1 MAPKIPYYVVIKGNG
16 YFRPKASMRA
26 LGFERVRCGKDGP
39 AAWAIAD
46 VWARRWEQA
55 KRGEFVPQ
63 RKQMASLKAYPPGS
77 IGEAFHRFRRT
88 AEWAKK
94 APRTR
99 EEWERGW
106 AHLEPLLADVAP
118 GTISLEDMSEVRTA
132 IEARVSWREAHRV
145 IKIWRALWKVAAAM
159 GYCDRDGDPSLG
171 IRNSAP
177 PPRQA
182 LWREGEIVRLVK
194 AAWRAGYRG
203 LAAVMATAWDTQLS
217 PVDVR
222 HLFSRQIARN
232 SQGLAFMVSRA
243 RQVGQQLERSRT
255 ARKRYLM
262 PIWRGSTS
270 NFWKTRR
277 FSEPDLVIPIRRIP
291 SAMTSGTFAQL
302 FSGLPS
308 GARLQTSGVQERWRR
323 RPVVPMWQQY
333 QPKWPIPCRR
343 RMPFTALI
351 CRSRSQKSGRRT
363 WQG

>member
-1 MAPKIPYYVVIKGNG
+1 MAPKIPYNVVIKGNG

-63 RKQMASLKAYPPGS
+63 RQQIASLKAYPPGS
-77 IGEAFHRFRRT
+77 IGEAFQRFRRT

-106 AHLEPLLADVAP
+106 AHLEPLLADIAP

-132 IEARVSWREAHRV
+132 IEERVSWREAHRV

-159 GYCDRDGDPSLG
+159 GYCGRESDPSLG

-182 LWREGEIVRLVK
+182 LWREGEVVRTRKGCL
-194 AAWRAGYRG
+194 AGG
-203 LAAVMATAWDTQLS
+203 L
-217 PVDVR
+217 
-222 HLFSRQIARN
+222 
-232 SQGLAFMVSRA
+232 SRA
-243 RQVGQQLERSRT
+243 RGRHGDGLGHPAF
-255 ARKRYLM
+255 ARRC
-262 PIWRGSTS
+262 
-270 NFWKTRR
+270 
-277 FSEPDLVIPIRRIP
+277 
-291 SAMTSGTFAQL
+291 SA
-302 FSGLPS
+302 
-308 GARLQTSGVQERWRR
+308 
-323 RPVVPMWQQY
+323 
-333 QPKWPIPCRR
+333 
-343 RMPFTALI
+343 PFTNADRKKQPRYGLHGVA
-351 CRSRSQKSGRRT
+351 R
-363 WQG
+363 